1 MSCSNFTSTSRLS
14 CTDLYSVL
22 QEGDPKPKVG
32 SNTTTTTATKTD
44 GGLGLGVYA
53 IILVGGLAA
62 FFAYQYLGKS

>member
-1 MSCSNFTSTSRLS
+1 
-14 CTDLYSVL
+14 VL

-32 SNTTTTTATKTD
+32 SNATTTTIQMTD

-53 IILVGGLAA
+53 IILLGGLAA